1 MIEIKLYIDVHNS
14 KERLFAKFIYNAD
27 INKAIRSI
35 KGATWSQSK
44 KQWHFDVKKEVVNL
58 MSEKIKR
65 IAVLNINQLKKQLQK
80 RKQVLS
86 VRAGSSTNN
95 KISSLPLST
104 KTITSFNISNYNLQ
118 QFRTYR

>member
-44 KQWHFDVKKEVVNL
+44 KQWHFDVKKGSGEFDQRKN
-58 MSEKIKR
+58 KR
-65 IAVLNINQLKKQLQK
+65 YC
-80 RKQVLS
+80 
-86 VRAGSSTNN
+86 
-95 KISSLPLST
+95 
-104 KTITSFNISNYNLQ
+104 SFKY
-118 QFRTYR
+118 